1 MAADA
6 EHWNAVYGRREETSL
21 SWHEG
26 DAERSFRLVSG
37 LVGPGE
43 RVIDVGGGTSRLVDR
58 LVAAGLG
65 PVTVL
70 DLSDAALGLAKT
82 RLGAA
87 GEAVDWVEA
96 DVTGWQPAHS
106 YQLWHDRA
114 AFHFLTDP
122 GDQRRYLAVM
132 DAALAPGGH
141 AILITFADD
150 GPERCSGLPVQ
161 RWSPE
166 ALAEAVSSALPGRFE
181 AVEAER
187 FAHLTPAGATQNF
200 QTSVF
205 RKLREAR

>member
-21 SWHEG
+21 TWYE
-26 DAERSFRLVSG
+26 AEAQRSFRQVSR

-43 RVIDVGGGTSRLVDR
+43 RVIDVGGGASRLVDR

-70 DLSDAALGLAKT
+70 DISAAALDVARA

-87 GEAVDWVEA
+87 ASAVEWVEA
-96 DVTGWQPAHS
+96 DVTRWRPERR
-106 YQLWHDRA
+106 YRLWHDRA

-122 GDQRRYLAVM
+122 ADQRRYLVAM
-132 DAALAPGGH
+132 DAALEPGGH
-141 AILITFADD
+141 AILTTFAED
-150 GPERCSGLPVQ
+150 GPERCSGLAVR

-166 ALAEAVSSALPGRFE
+166 ALAEAVSSALPGRF
-181 AVEAER
+181 APVTAER
-187 FAHLTPAGATQNF
+187 FAHHTPGGAVQNF

-205 RKLREAR
+205 RKLPDAR